1 MSYHCA
7 RRIYTFWCQIGQN
20 FIPISDIMLDSAL
33 FSPISDVPISGSVWY
48 RWSQISYWVPI
59 YANYTHL
66 SKDCQYSV
74 GQFPEEIRKPL
85 ETSSRGLLP
94 IYIRSGN
101 LEAMP
106 LKKLKFEIKIKGTY
120 IFSHLKLFS
129 PTYAYLNLTNVA
141 YLNL

>member
-1 MSYHCA
+1 
-7 RRIYTFWCQIGQN
+7 
-20 FIPISDIMLDSAL
+20 
-33 FSPISDVPISGSVWY
+33 
-48 RWSQISYWVPI
+48 
-59 YANYTHL
+59 
-66 SKDCQYSV
+66 V